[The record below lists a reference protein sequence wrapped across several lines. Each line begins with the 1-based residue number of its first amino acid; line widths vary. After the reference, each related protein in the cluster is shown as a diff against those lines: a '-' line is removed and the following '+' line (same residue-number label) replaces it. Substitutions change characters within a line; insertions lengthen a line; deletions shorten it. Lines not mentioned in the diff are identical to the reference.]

1 MVINSTKQVKID
13 NDAPRLISHGKR
25 AIAKLD
31 YDPSGLRSTK
41 TATWASLEPILE
53 KSMPNHLPQPVWLK
67 DIDELYADYARKN
80 LPVPN
85 GKRYKPKSMSSN
97 YNQVRW

>member
-1 MVINSTKQVKID
+1 MQIN
-13 NDAPRLISHGKR
+13 NDPPRLISHGKR

-31 YDPSGLRSTK
+31 YDPSGLRTTK
-41 TATWASLEPILE
+41 TATWAALAPVLDRSA
-53 KSMPNHLPQPVWLK
+53 PNHLPQPVWMK
-67 DIDELYADYARKN
+67 DLDALYADYASKN

-85 GKRYKPKSMSSN
+85 GKRYKPKMMSAN